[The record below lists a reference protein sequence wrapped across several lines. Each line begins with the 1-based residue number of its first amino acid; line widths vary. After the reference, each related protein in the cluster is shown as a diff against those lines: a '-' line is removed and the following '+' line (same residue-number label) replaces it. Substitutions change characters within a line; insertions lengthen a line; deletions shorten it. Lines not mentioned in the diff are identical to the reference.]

1 MALQVRLGECVFV
14 RAGPVRPTL
23 RTQRGHVAPRVPEL
37 QRRADAPRAQ
47 NEKDTL
53 LLMMRVRKMWQEPG
67 RSDPD
72 AMQIQGQWL
81 YRPSQTVAGAGAGL
95 HPREVRP
102 LSRQRPARRGAAL

>member
-14 RAGPVRPTL
+14 RAGPVQPTL

-53 LLMMRVRKMWQEPG
+53 LFMMRVRKMWQEPG
-67 RSDPD
+67 DQAEKLQD
-72 AMQIQGQWL
+72 L
-81 YRPSQTVAGAGAGL
+81 LL
-95 HPREVRP
+95 HLDQQQE
-102 LSRQRPARRGAAL
+102 QAQ